1 MSFRLRVLQALCDVL
16 KGVEFSV
23 GAQTYS
29 LADYTDATGRTAEKV
44 FRGRTKYGYN
54 DPLPMLS
61 VLEDFKSA
69 PVNLGSAGNTQG
81 ILPFPL
87 LIQGFIKDDADH
99 PTDPAY
105 PFAAATIKA
114 LLAERVDQFNILG
127 LGGNCPCVTDIQI
140 STPVIRPPDG
150 ETSDVA
156 FFYLTVT
163 LTLAEDFES
172 L

>member
-1 MSFRLRVLQALCDVL
+1 MSFRLQVLQALCDVL
-16 KGVEFSV
+16 KGVEFTV
-23 GAQTYS
+23 GAQTHS
-29 LADYTDATGRTAEKV
+29 LADYTDGIGHTAEKV
-44 FRGRTKYGYN
+44 FRGRVKYGDS

-69 PVNLGSAGNTQG
+69 PVNLGSAGNTKG
-81 ILPFPL
+81 VLPFPL
-87 LIQGFIKDDADH
+87 LIQGFIRDHHDH

-127 LGGNCPCVTDIQI
+127 FGNGCPSVMDIQI

-150 ETSDVA
+150 EISAVA
-156 FFYLTVT
+156 FFYLNVT